1 VSTVQLLIHPRS
13 FALPSAA
20 ALLALMLAAAAPA
33 ALAQDASQPPADAP
47 SQAQPSGLLSRSKF
61 VARLINFADS
71 ELDEGSS
78 RDGFYPEVGN
88 MITGSGWISAGPGY
102 RRRFWHERALVDG
115 SAALSW
121 RTYKMAQAR
130 VELPHLANNH
140 LALGSQVRWQD
151 LTQVNYFGVGPDSL
165 ESERSQYRLKNTDV
179 IGYAVV
185 QLARHV
191 AVRGTFGRSSR
202 PTLSSATGSFKRGFP
217 DARQVFSEEPGVA
230 EQTSFLHGDVSM
242 TVDTRDY
249 PGHPTSGGLY
259 RGAAATYS
267 DRDLHQFSFQRYEA
281 EGLQMIPMAGD
292 RWTFA
297 LHAWLVASDASSS
310 NNVPFYMLPSL
321 GGHSTLRGYYDYRFH
336 DRNLLV
342 ANVESRWALFSDID
356 AVVFFDAGNVA
367 PRVGDLNLNK
377 TSYGAGVRVH
387 SQRSTMARLDV
398 GHSHEG
404 WRLFFRLTDPL
415 ELKRLARR
423 TAVIPF
429 VP

>member
-1 VSTVQLLIHPRS
+1 MSNVQWLIHPRS
-13 FALPSAA
+13 YALLSAA
-20 ALLALMLAAAAPA
+20 ALVALMLAATAPA

-61 VARLINFADS
+61 LARLISFADS
-71 ELDEGSS
+71 ELDEGGS

-102 RRRFWHERALVDG
+102 RRRFWNERALVDG

-130 VELPHLANNH
+130 FELAHLANNH

-165 ESERSQYRLKNTDV
+165 ESEQSQYRLKNTDL

-185 QLARHV
+185 QLARHL
-191 AVRGTFGRSSR
+191 AVKGTFGRSNR

-217 DARQVFSEEPGVA
+217 DALQVFSEEPGVA
-230 EQTSFLHGDVSM
+230 EQTSFLHGDVSV

-267 DRDLHQFSFQRYEA
+267 DRDLSQFSFQRYEA

-297 LHAWLVASDASSS
+297 LHGWLVASDSSSS
-310 NNVPFYMLPSL
+310 NSVPFYMLPSL
-321 GGHSTLRGYYDYRFH
+321 GGHDTLRGYFDYRFH
-336 DRNLLV
+336 DRNLLA

-356 AVVFFDAGNVA
+356 AVAFFDAGNVA

-387 SQRSTMARLDV
+387 SPRSTMVRLDV

-404 WRLFFRLTDPL
+404 WHLFFRLTDPL